1 MRMVLLS
8 ALCLVGLAV
17 PATAAG
23 APPPGPLR
31 WEPCPVAGSAEPQEC
46 ATLRVPLDYRKP
58 HGQEIDVRVSRIPAK
73 RPDARHGVL
82 LLIPG
87 GPGSSGLNRPSTLDL
102 PAELRERF
110 DVVGFDPRGVGK
122 STPISCAMSPEDN
135 GRTMP
140 WPAPD
145 GGIDANVAQ
154 GKRIAETCRRNGGE
168 VLPHINTKNEVRDLD
183 RLRQALGER
192 KLSYWGL
199 SYGTYVGAVYAT
211 MFPQHT
217 DRVVLDST
225 GDPRTVA
232 RGWLAN
238 YQIGVEDRFPDFAR
252 WAADPANALRLADDP
267 AAIRPLFLDL
277 AARLDHKPLPGLTG
291 NGLREALL
299 RNLYTDK
306 GFEPLAKL
314 MIAARDGS
322 PVPTQPQPP
331 EDVLQN
337 TSAMAVSTVC
347 NDVEWPGS
355 VKAHERAVAESRE
368 RFPLTGGM
376 PVNIT
381 PCSFWPFEPVKPV
394 RITDDGPSNVLL
406 VQNTRDPST
415 PLAGAREMRRA
426 LGDRARMVTV
436 DSGGHGAYRAN
447 GNACGDDT
455 VTQYLL
461 TGQLQKSDSFCP

>member
-1 MRMVLLS
+1 MKMVLLS
-8 ALCLVGLAV
+8 ALCLVGLV
-17 PATAAG
+17 TPAAAA
-23 APPPGPLR
+23 APPERLR
-31 WEPCPVAGSAEPQEC
+31 WEPCPVAGSAQEC
-46 ATLRVPLDYRKP
+46 ATLRVPLDYREP
-58 HGQEIDVRVSRIPAK
+58 HGERIDVRVSRIPARK
-73 RPDARHGVL
+73 PEARHGVL

-87 GPGSSGLNRPSTLDL
+87 GPGSSGLNRPSTLDI
-102 PAELRERF
+102 PAEVRDRF
-110 DVVGFDPRGVGK
+110 DLVGFDPRGVGK
-122 STPISCAMSPEDN
+122 STPISCALSPEDN
-135 GRTMP
+135 GKTMP
-140 WPAPD
+140 WPDAD
-145 GGIDANVAQ
+145 GGIEANVVQ
-154 GKRIAETCRRNGGE
+154 GERIAEACAEHGGP
-168 VLPHINTKNEVRDLD
+168 VLRHINTPNEVRDLD

-225 GDPRTVA
+225 GDPRRVA

-252 WAADPANALRLADDP
+252 WAADPGNQLRLADDP
-267 AAIRPLFLDL
+267 AAVRPLFLDL
-277 AARLDHKPLPGLTG
+277 AAKLDRTPMPGLTG

-299 RNLYTDK
+299 RNLYTDA
-306 GFEPLAKL
+306 GFPMIAQL
-314 MIAARDGS
+314 MIAARDGTAV
-322 PVPTQPQPP
+322 PVQPQPP

-337 TSAMAVSTVC
+337 ASAMAVTTVC

-355 VKAHERAVAESRE
+355 VRAHERAVAESRE
-368 RFPLTGGM
+368 RFPLTAGM

-381 PCSFWPFEPVKPV
+381 PCSFWPYEPVKPV
-394 RITDDGPSNVLL
+394 RITDHGPSNVLM
-406 VQNTRDPST
+406 VQNERDPST

-447 GNACGDDT
+447 GNACGDET
-455 VTQYLL
+455 VTRYLL
-461 TGQLQKSDSFCP
+461 SGRLPADTTCPASSGQ